1 MKVEKE
7 CGFKDVD
14 NITMSESE
22 IGIYKLNNGK
32 RVCFLDELLTYL
44 LLKKYKKKNE
54 DGKS

>member
-22 IGIYKLNNGK
+22 MGIYKLNNGK
-32 RVCFLDELLTYL
+32 RVCFLDEFLTYL